1 MRVRVFPFDTCW
13 LIESIRL
20 SLFISFSPRLG
31 THFCHQ
37 QDGSGTAGRTR
48 FGLTGLHLIF
58 RIRMLLRLTQTP
70 PGLLAVLF
78 VFTCALQESIKKGAA
93 CFLVRWWPGNT
104 GGLLEQTECRC
115 LWCGKKKGGCGKKRS
130 KQMKGWRRRR
140 RGGITSSLPTRQPW
154 VRLLCWSECNRPGF
168 FSLTTGACE
177 HTSSPPW
184 ERRLSWQS
192 QCLCLFFFSFTVP
205 SCSSS
210 MSLSHPVLISV
221 LFVLALCLVPFSLSH
236 CI

>member
-1 MRVRVFPFDTCW
+1 MHALVFPSDTCW

-20 SLFISFSPRLG
+20 SLFISFSW
-31 THFCHQ
+31 
-37 QDGSGTAGRTR
+37 DWGSLLSPAGRLRHNGSTG

-58 RIRMLLRLTQTP
+58 RIRALHLTQTP

-78 VFTCALQESIKKGAA
+78 VLTCVLREGKKKKKKHSLFSCYMVA
-93 CFLVRWWPGNT
+93 RKHR
-104 GGLLEQTECRC
+104 GLLKQTECRC
-115 LWCGKKKGGCGKKRS
+115 LWCGKKKEGRGRS
-130 KQMKGWRRRR
+130 RWRDE
-140 RGGITSSLPTRQPW
+140 GITSSLPTRQPW
-154 VRLLCWSECNRPGF
+154 VPLLCWSECNRPGF

-192 QCLCLFFFSFTVP
+192 QCLFLLFFFLLLSFP
-205 SCSSS
+205 APHLCLCLILSSFLSCLCFLSG
-210 MSLSHPVLISV
+210 SLS
-221 LFVLALCLVPFSLSH
+221 LFLFH